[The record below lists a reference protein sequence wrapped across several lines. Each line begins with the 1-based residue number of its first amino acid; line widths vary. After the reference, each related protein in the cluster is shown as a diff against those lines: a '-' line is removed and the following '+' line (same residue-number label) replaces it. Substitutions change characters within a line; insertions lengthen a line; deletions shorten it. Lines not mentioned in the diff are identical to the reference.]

1 MRKKKAGSG
10 CAIIFRTF
18 YVNNYNI
25 IIHISYIVNIL
36 TEVYYYI
43 RVTTIR
49 FIQGRELSNFRY

>member
-1 MRKKKAGSG
+1 M
-10 CAIIFRTF
+10 
-18 YVNNYNI
+18 NNYNI